1 VLNNGTKTAKKY
13 ISTGFKVSSMY
24 AVIVARKGNPDLVES
39 LYDKNKTI
47 ISMTIPTK
55 LRCPV

>member
-1 VLNNGTKTAKKY
+1 
-13 ISTGFKVSSMY
+13 MY